1 MLTIAGG
8 ILTAV
13 AVLAVLRYAI
23 EAIRMRMQR

>member
-8 ILTAV
+8 ILMAV

-23 EAIRMRMQR
+23 EAIRMRRDY